1 MDSIIYC
8 YREVVNKEDIGI
20 WLNSLNLIE
29 PIDINDLH
37 LTVSYKKDEILND
50 IELDNYMYIVPH
62 NNRKINI
69 LGTTLVLS
77 ITSIYLQNRWNYYI
91 ENEYHWDYNDYK
103 PHISL
108 SYNYKNYKF
117 LGEIEP
123 FDGDII
129 LGPEI
134 IKMKGEQ
141 E

>member
-1 MDSIIYC
+1 MDFIIYC

-123 FDGDII
+123 FKGDII

-134 IKMKGEQ
+134 IKMKGKQ

>member
-62 NNRKINI
+62 NNRKISI

-77 ITSIYLQNRWNYYI
+77 ISSLYLQHRWNYYI

-123 FDGDII
+123 FKGDII

-134 IKMKGEQ
+134 IKTKGKQ

>member
-29 PIDINDLH
+29 PIDMNDLH

-62 NNRKINI
+62 NNRKISM

-91 ENEYHWDYNDYK
+91 ENEYHWDYNNYK

-117 LGEIEP
+117 LNEIEP
-123 FDGDII
+123 FNGDII